1 MLAWI
6 LLGVYLAAMVAMGI
20 WGMRRTKTLGDF
32 FLGNR
37 TIGPWVSAFAYGTT
51 YFSAVIFIGFAGKL
65 GWGFGLNALWI
76 GIGNA
81 FIGSLGA
88 WLVLGRRTRRMTQNM
103 GSMTMPEFLS
113 ARFGGKILKILAAIV
128 IFVFLLPYSASI
140 FKGLGYLFQAVFN
153 IDYNIA
159 LLIMIGITGVYL
171 VLGGYFAITITDFFQ
186 GIIMLAGS
194 AIMIGV
200 VLGKAGGIPQAF
212 VTAQANFLQ
221 HVPAAKAPS
230 FMYIAMLASLV
241 FMTSFGPWGL
251 PQTVQKFYAVK
262 NEKVIVKAA
271 IVTFA
276 FALVIGV
283 AAYLNGALSHVF
295 TAKPPALASGGPD
308 WDRLIPDMLTT
319 ILPGWL
325 MAVILLLVL
334 AASMSTL
341 SSLVLVSAS
350 AIAIDLGGAA
360 RGEARAATSAKGK
373 AAAAARGG
381 DRRES
386 LLLIRILSAVFVVVS
401 YFIARYPFVLI
412 VTLMSL
418 SWGVVAGS
426 FMAPFLY
433 GLYWKRTTQAGVFA
447 GIGTGAALAIALFF
461 VLGPANSPIASTIA
475 MIVPF
480 AVVPAVSAFT
490 KAPSKQLVAK
500 AFAGF

>member
-1 MLAWI
+1 MVPRKGGRVMLAWI

-37 TIGPWVSAFAYGTT
+37 TIGPWISAFAYGTT

-65 GWGFGLNALWI
+65 GWKFGLNVLWI
-76 GIGNA
+76 ALGNA
-81 FIGSLGA
+81 TIGSLAA
-88 WLVLGRRTRRMTQNM
+88 WLVLGRRTRRMTQNLN
-103 GSMTMPEFLS
+103 SMTMPEFLS
-113 ARFGGKILKILAAIV
+113 ERFGGRFVKVLAAVV

-140 FKGLGYLFQAVFN
+140 FKGLGHLFQAVFR
-153 IDYNIA
+153 IDYTIA

-186 GIIMLAGS
+186 GLIMLGGS

-200 VLGKAGGIPQAF
+200 VLGKAGGIPEAF
-212 VTAQANFLQ
+212 TTAQANFLA
-221 HVPAAKAPS
+221 HVPVAKAPP
-230 FMYIAMLASLV
+230 FLYVAMLISLV

-262 NEKVIVKAA
+262 SEKVIVKAA
-271 IVTFA
+271 IVTFV
-276 FALVIGV
+276 FALVIGT
-283 AAYLNGALSHVF
+283 AAYLNGGLSHVF
-295 TAKPPALASGGPD
+295 ASKPPALPSGGPD

-325 MAVILLLVL
+325 MAIILLLVL

-350 AIAIDLGGAA
+350 AIAIDLAGAG
-360 RGEARAATSAKGK
+360 R
-373 AAAAARGG
+373 RGG
-381 DRRES
+381 GDASKKGS
-386 LLLIRILSAVFVVVS
+386 LWLIRLLSGVFIVVS
-401 YFIARYPFVLI
+401 YFIARYQLAVI

-433 GLYWKRTTQAGVFA
+433 GLYWKRTSKSGILA
-447 GIGTGAALAIALFF
+447 GIFTGMVLAIGLFF
-461 VLGPANSPIASTIA
+461 ILGPDNSPIASTIA

-480 AVVPAVSAFT
+480 AVVPVVSAFT
-490 KAPSKQLVAK
+490 RAPGKELVEK
-500 AFAGF
+500 AFGGI